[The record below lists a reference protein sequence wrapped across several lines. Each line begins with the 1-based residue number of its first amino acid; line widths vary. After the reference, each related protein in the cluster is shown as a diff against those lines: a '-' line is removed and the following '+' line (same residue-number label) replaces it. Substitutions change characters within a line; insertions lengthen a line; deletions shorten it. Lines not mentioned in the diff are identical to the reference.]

1 MDDRRA
7 LDLRAALA
15 ARLPA
20 GTRVAVARAPGR
32 VNLIGEH
39 VDYNDGWVLPLAI
52 DRHVAVACAPRTDGT
67 LAWHAAE
74 GAPHVVT
81 LDVPPSAGG
90 PAAPALAVAR
100 ALAARGVRCGGADLL
115 VHSDLPV
122 GAGLSSSAALHVALA
137 VALLHLAGTSL
148 PPAELAALGQ
158 QVEQDLSG
166 VRCGIMDPFASAA
179 GRAGHALLLDCRT
192 RAAEPVALP
201 AAAAVLVLDTG
212 VRRTL
217 AGSDYNARRAACET
231 ALAALA
237 RRDPRVRA
245 LRDADVPALA
255 RVREELDA
263 VTFRRALHVLEELP
277 RPAALAAALRAGDLV
292 AAGHLLDESHAS
304 LRDLYEVSCPELDIL
319 VDVARARAGVYG
331 ARLTGAGFGGC
342 AVALADAR
350 RAAHE
355 AHEIEA
361 RYRERS
367 GREGACFVVRAVD
380 GAGMAPDETF
390 RP

>member
-1 MDDRRA
+1 MDGRRV
-7 LDLRAALA
+7 LELRDALA
-15 ARLPA
+15 ARLPPGA
-20 GTRVAVARAPGR
+20 RVAVARAPGR

-52 DRHVAVACAPRTDGT
+52 DRHVAVACAPRADGQV
-67 LAWHAAE
+67 AWHAE
-74 GAPHVVT
+74 GGPAHVAAPAA
-81 LDVPPSAGG
+81 PPAAAG

-100 ALAARGVRCGGADLL
+100 ALAARGVRCGGAELL
-115 VHSDLPV
+115 VRSDLPA

-137 VALLHLAGTSL
+137 VALLHLAGATL
-148 PPAELAALGQ
+148 PPSELAALGQ
-158 QVEQDLSG
+158 QVEQDLTG

-192 RAAEPVALP
+192 RQAEPVPLP
-201 AAAAVLVLDTG
+201 PAVAVLVLDSG
-212 VRRTL
+212 VRRRL
-217 AGSDYNARRAACET
+217 AGGDYNARRAACET

-277 RPAALAAALRAGDLV
+277 RPAALAAALRTGDLV
-292 AAGHLLDESHAS
+292 AAGRLLDESHAS

-319 VDVARARAGVYG
+319 TGVARGLEGVYG

-342 AVALADAR
+342 AIALADAR
-350 RAAHE
+350 RAAHL
-355 AHEIEA
+355 AHAIEA
-361 RYRERS
+361 RYGERS
-367 GREGACFVVRAVD
+367 GRAGACFVARAVD
-380 GAGMAPDETF
+380 GAGLAGA
-390 RP
+390 